1 MPKAVRAAVAWSI
14 SNESGEGELS
24 REAADR
30 YIEDMFMSGTRGGE
44 ESW

>member
-1 MPKAVRAAVAWSI
+1 MAWSI
-14 SNESGEGELS
+14 STESGEGELS
-24 REAADR
+24 REEADR